1 MSELQTNLDFLYSS
15 LREIRLILHANRI
28 ISFDLSTICPPK
40 ARENQGE
47 TSNYLSSL
55 AFKLIKDP
63 KFFQSSEYC
72 YNHLNELKPMEQE
85 LIKSIHRDY
94 LRTKN
99 ITPEF
104 QDEIN
109 RVQSEAYIHWLEAK
123 AKSDFSL
130 FAPYLAKIIE
140 LEKKKISLLDNKDAI
155 PYNNLIDLYER
166 GMSERDYDSFFTSMK
181 NYLTSKLPMVTKKSQ
196 KVRID
201 FLSREVP
208 IHLQEEFSHF
218 LLETIGFDFERGA
231 ISTTE
236 HPFTESMA
244 VDDNRITTHYFLNNC
259 ISNMFSVIH
268 EGGHAIFGQCQPH
281 ESYEYYIENSMSM
294 GMHESVSRFFE
305 NVIGRSRDFI
315 HYIYPHFQKIFQ
327 GIFTDVSEEELYE
340 AINYVSPT
348 LIRTEADEFT
358 YTLHIVIRYELEKKI
373 IDDEVNVNDLPKM
386 WNDLYEK
393 YLGVRPSN
401 DTEGILQDVHWT
413 SGFGY
418 FPCYALGNAFNAMYF
433 EKMKKEINVGE
444 LVRIGNF
451 KPIVEWMTNNV
462 FKKANYLD
470 SKTWIEDITGEKFSA
485 EPFINYLDK
494 KYI

>member
-1 MSELQTNLDFLYSS
+1 
-15 LREIRLILHANRI
+15 
-28 ISFDLSTICPPK
+28 
-40 ARENQGE
+40 
-47 TSNYLSSL
+47 
-55 AFKLIKDP
+55 
-63 KFFQSSEYC
+63 
-72 YNHLNELKPMEQE
+72 
-85 LIKSIHRDY
+85 
-94 LRTKN
+94 
-99 ITPEF
+99 
-104 QDEIN
+104 
-109 RVQSEAYIHWLEAK
+109 
-123 AKSDFSL
+123 
-130 FAPYLAKIIE
+130 
-140 LEKKKISLLDNKDAI
+140 
-155 PYNNLIDLYER
+155 
-166 GMSERDYDSFFTSMK
+166 
-181 NYLTSKLPMVTKKSQ
+181 
-196 KVRID
+196 
-201 FLSREVP
+201 
-208 IHLQEEFSHF
+208 
-218 LLETIGFDFERGA
+218 
-231 ISTTE
+231 
-236 HPFTESMA
+236 
-244 VDDNRITTHYFLNNC
+244 
-259 ISNMFSVIH
+259 
-268 EGGHAIFGQCQPH
+268 
-281 ESYEYYIENSMSM
+281 M

-418 FPCYALGNAFNAMYF
+418 FPCYALGNAFNTMYF